1 MNYKAILS
9 ALLSVL
15 LLSSCAMGLRPSEE
29 TEDPAA
35 PETSAA
41 ETLVPET
48 PPSYPAAS
56 DPEKSETDAAEPV
69 PPETDVPETDPPET
83 DPPETDSPETDPPA
97 EEAPETDPPALPE
110 PSEPETEV
118 KEPEPPVPEKEP
130 ETPAEPAP
138 EESGSGETGSGNTG
152 SGETGSFERGRTE
165 GNAWINGAA
174 GLRYILPSDEWRF
187 SDGEELS
194 ALNGTLPEGTF
205 CDLQAVSEAGSS
217 VLVTVRGAA
226 DKSGETVSLEEY
238 AAVLAEGMAKG
249 GGEDVTVTVL
259 ESVTCEFAAD
269 TWIKTEFAL
278 TYYGEYEGRSVW
290 LTKEVESS
298 GGKWFVTAAATGSPA
313 DWMDPDAIL
322 STMTAADA
330 PLPGKPEKPADPA
343 DAGAAESAEPEMPAR
358 FLWGEDSLEGRV
370 YRNPF
375 AGLTVTA
382 ADGWTFAGAAELAE
396 INGFSET
403 APDAV
408 KREADRKEIRCAM
421 CLTRDGES
429 AEIRLG
435 FVYLGTLA
443 EEWWRYAESLVEDL
457 TAEGGK
463 AGFEMSS
470 DTGKDLELAGAWW
483 FSRTVTYSKN
493 GETVGHRRLFWRPEE
508 GDLIELILDD
518 GVWSGE
524 TLDGMSAMIGKAS

>member
-1 MNYKAILS
+1 MNYRAILS
-9 ALLSVL
+9 VLLSLL

-29 TEDPAA
+29 TEDPAV

-41 ETLVPET
+41 ETLPPET
-48 PPSYPAAS
+48 PPSDSDAS
-56 DPEKSETDAAEPV
+56 DPDTSDPDASESEISETDAAEPV
-69 PPETDVPETDPPET
+69 LPENDV
-83 DPPETDSPETDPPA
+83 PETDPPA
-97 EEAPETDPPALPE
+97 EEAPETDPPAIPE
-110 PSEPETEV
+110 PPEPETEI

-130 ETPAEPAP
+130 EMPAEPAP
-138 EESGSGETGSGNTG
+138 AEPGSGNPGSGETA
-152 SGETGSFERGRTE
+152 SFERGRTE
-165 GNAWINGAA
+165 GNAWVNGAA

-194 ALNGTLPEGTF
+194 ALNGTLPEGTV

-226 DKSGETVSLEEY
+226 DGSGQTVSLEEY
-238 AAVLAEGMAKG
+238 AAILAEGMAQS
-249 GGEDVTVTVL
+249 GGEDVTVTAG
-259 ESVTCEFAAD
+259 ESVLCEFAAD
-269 TWIKTEFAL
+269 TWIKTEFSL

-290 LTKEVESS
+290 LTKAVESS

-313 DWMDPDAIL
+313 DWMDPDTIL

-330 PLPGKPEKPADPA
+330 PLPVKPERPANPGPA
-343 DAGAAESAEPEMPAR
+343 EPGEPEMPAR

-370 YRNPF
+370 YRNSF

-382 ADGWTFAGAAELAE
+382 AEGWTFAGAAELAE

-408 KREADRKEIRCAM
+408 KREADGKEIRCAM

-429 AEIRLG
+429 AQIRLG

-443 EEWWRYAESLVEDL
+443 EEWWKYAESLVEDL

-470 DTGKDLELAGAWW
+470 DAGKDLELAGAWW

-493 GETVGHRRLFWRPEE
+493 GETVGHRRLLWRVAE

-524 TLDGMSAMIGKAS
+524 TLDGMAAMIGPDG